1 LFFLSQTRA
10 KARALVSVVLT
21 GTVLGAGLGGI
32 LGGAYLAGGYAQAAS
47 THARV
52 SELADVASGGYA
64 EQDLQRVVS
73 RMDDSALAIARRH
86 DPFTSAGGA
95 QRDRQAALF
104 AARLERRDDGRTNPG
119 QTQGLML
126 RASFITGSG
135 SPAAR
140 PFRLDGALDA
150 SRDLECLTEA
160 VYYEARGE
168 TPAGQAAVAQ
178 VVLNR
183 VRHPAFPK
191 SICGVVYQRAYGG
204 GTCQFSFACDGS
216 MRKRRDA
223 GAWARAERV
232 ATRALSGE
240 VMAQVGN
247 ATHFHTI
254 YVSPSWGPRLIKVG
268 QVGLHLFYRFG
279 GRSGAPGAFDVVPE
293 RSGPQIGDQPLFAGK
308 VPGEP
313 IPYASL
319 KQPEEVVFIA
329 AAATTAPSIVLVDGA
344 GMGGPGP
351 AHKPVEPASAP
362 KPVAKPAA
370 AKPAAKAPKVETE
383 ASIKPEQTS
392 AAAS

>member
-1 LFFLSQTRA
+1 MFFLSQTRA

-64 EQDLQRVVS
+64 EQDLQRVVD
-73 RMDDSALAIARRH
+73 RMDDSALAIAKRH

-104 AARLERRDDGRTNPG
+104 AARLERRDAAAAAPGGSQALLLRTD
-119 QTQGLML
+119 
-126 RASFITGSG
+126 FIIGSG

-204 GTCQFSFACDGS
+204 GVCQFSFACDGS
-216 MRKRRDA
+216 MRKRRDP
-223 GAWARAERV
+223 GAWARAGRV

-254 YVSPSWGPRLIKVG
+254 YVSPSWGPRLVKVG

-279 GRSGAPGAFDVVPE
+279 GRSGAPGSFDVIPE
-293 RSGPQIGDQPLFAGK
+293 RSGPQIGDQPLFAGGA
-308 VPGEP
+308 PREP

-319 KQPEEVVFIA
+319 RQPDEVVFIA
-329 AAATTAPSIVLVDGA
+329 AAATTAPAIALVDGA
-344 GMGGPGP
+344 SGGMGGP

-362 KPVAKPAA
+362 KAPVAKP
-370 AKPAAKAPKVETE
+370 AKAPKVETE
-383 ASIKPEQTS
+383 ASTKPAASS

>member
-1 LFFLSQTRA
+1 MFPPSQTRA

-21 GTVLGAGLGGI
+21 GTALGVSLGGI

-64 EQDLQRVVS
+64 AEDLQRVVN
-73 RMDDSALAIARRH
+73 RMDGSALAVARRH
-86 DPFTSAGGA
+86 DPFTSTGAA

-104 AARLERRDDGRTNPG
+104 AARLERHAGRSTAQAEG
-119 QTQGLML
+119 QLIK
-126 RASFITGSG
+126 ASFGNVLTI

-140 PFRLDGALDA
+140 PFRLEGALEA
-150 SRDLECLTEA
+150 SRDLECLTQA

-191 SICGVVYQRAYGG
+191 TICGVVFQGAYGR

-216 MRKRRDA
+216 MRKRREP

-232 ATRALSGE
+232 ATRALSGA
-240 VMAQVGN
+240 VMADVGN

-254 YVSPSWGPRLIKVG
+254 NVSPGWGPRLTRVG
-268 QVGLHLFYRFG
+268 QVGLHIFYRFG
-279 GRSGAPGAFDVVPE
+279 GRGGQPGMFDRTPQP
-293 RSGPQIGDQPLFAGK
+293 SGPELGERQVYAGLSSA
-308 VPGEP
+308 EP
-313 IPYASL
+313 IPYTALAPSRDA
-319 KQPEEVVFIA
+319 VFIA
-329 AAATTAPSIVLVDGA
+329 ATAVAPQPLEIVDGA
-344 GMGGPGP
+344 VGLGGPSG
-351 AHKPVEPASAP
+351 KPVEPASAP
-362 KPVAKPAA
+362 KHAAPARSEPVVKPAA
-370 AKPAAKAPKVETE
+370 
-383 ASIKPEQTS
+383 SGG
-392 AAAS
+392 AAS

>member
-64 EQDLQRVVS
+64 EQDLQRVVD

-104 AARLERRDDGRTNPG
+104 AARLERRDAGPG

-126 RASFITGSG
+126 RTNFITGPG

-183 VRHPAFPK
+183 ARHPAYPK
-191 SICGVVYQRAYGG
+191 TICGVVYQRAYGG

-223 GAWARAERV
+223 GAWARAARV
-232 ATRALSGE
+232 ATKALSGG

-268 QVGLHLFYRFG
+268 QVGLHVFYRFG
-279 GRSGAPGAFDVVPE
+279 GRPGAPDAFDRDPE
-293 RSGPQIGDQPLFAGK
+293 RSGPQIGDRPLFAGA

-313 IPYASL
+313 VPYASL
-319 KQPEEVVFIA
+319 KQSDEVVFIA
-329 AAATTAPSIVLVDGA
+329 ATATAAPTLTLDGDA
-344 GMGGPGP
+344 TGGMGGP
-351 AHKPVEPASAP
+351 AHKPAEPASAP
-362 KPVAKPAA
+362 TPASKP
-370 AKPAAKAPKVETE
+370 AKAPKAEAE
-383 ASIKPEQTS
+383 ASTKPLQPS